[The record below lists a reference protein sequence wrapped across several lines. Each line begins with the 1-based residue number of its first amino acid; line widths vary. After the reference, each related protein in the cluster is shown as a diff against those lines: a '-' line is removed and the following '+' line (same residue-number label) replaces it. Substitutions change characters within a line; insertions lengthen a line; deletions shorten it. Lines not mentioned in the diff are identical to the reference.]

1 MTTTTTTSVD
11 GFESCFSVVN
21 NIVSINISYLYA
33 HHSVRPVGV
42 LADRV
47 GSLGRVEAGPARAR
61 VELGRGAEELRVA
74 ADAVVDA

>member
-33 HHSVRPVGV
+33 HHSVRPVRV

-47 GSLGRVEAGPARAR
+47 GALRRVEAGPAGAR
-61 VELGRGAEELRVA
+61 VELGRRAEQLCVA
-74 ADAVVDA
+74 TDAVVDT